1 MINDKVYT
9 IPNSEVVP
17 IYNRLDY
24 YTPEVNQFNNA
35 EYLAQIES
43 EKVQAA
49 FNMKEKLINERT
61 NKTKEY
67 IKQYKDL
74 MKKKEETQQIMKDHK
89 KQIKANQAEFNK
101 QIRTKV
107 LAKSKTTDPLNI
119 KPKTIIVSTGSNKID
134 LTDSKYYDDKHS
146 KNPLSYIEEEEPLP
160 NNIQET
166 LNNQTNSNIKYSES
180 KLKVTY
186 QNGTHN
192 DLSNTN
198 VFKNNYLET
207 NKQLTNY
214 ERSNEK
220 TTIEKKENIKDPL
233 TSIKYGIETIK
244 DFRKRGIVNNYNKE
258 IEEDTE
264 DFPSQLKVKPTP
276 EKCEIE
282 KKKQF
287 KNELEKRRYV
297 KALKNL
303 MIDKFSEKNIIIP
316 NICSCGQLQKKLDI
330 LLEKGNINVLS
341 IINTE
346 CANNCI
352 YYNNS
357 KGYQKALSDIISSVK
372 NLKFE
377 SFLK

>member
-1 MINDKVYT
+1 MLNNKVYT
-9 IPNSEVVP
+9 VSNSEIVP

-24 YTPEVNQFNNA
+24 YNAEVNEFNNA
-35 EYLAQIES
+35 QYLAQIEG
-43 EKVQAA
+43 EKAQEAYL
-49 FNMKEKLINERT
+49 MKEKLINERT

-67 IKQYKDL
+67 IRQYKDI

-107 LAKSKTTDPLNI
+107 LSKSKSSNDQLNG
-119 KPKTIIVSTGSNKID
+119 KSKTIIVSAGSNKID
-134 LTDSKYYDDKHS
+134 LNDSKYHQEKYL

-166 LNNQTNSNIKYSES
+166 LNTHTNSNVNTKLVDS
-180 KLKVTY
+180 KLKNTNQY
-186 QNGTHN
+186 ISYNE
-192 DLSNTN
+192 LSNTN

-207 NKQLTNY
+207 NKDFQ
-214 ERSNEK
+214 
-220 TTIEKKENIKDPL
+220 TTQPKKEIIKDPQ

-244 DFRKRGIVNNYNKE
+244 DFRKRGIVNNYEKE
-258 IEEDTE
+258 IQEDAEELPAE
-264 DFPSQLKVKPTP
+264 LRVKPVP
-276 EKCEIE
+276 VKPDDE
-282 KKKQF
+282 KKRMF

-330 LLEKGNINVLS
+330 LLEKGNVNVLS